1 MKFTLR
7 PYQKES
13 TDLLRSVLIK
23 ARKSSTRSLPI
34 LCLPTGAGKTVTF
47 SYLSEQAQR
56 KGSRVGIVCHR
67 IELINQAR
75 DTMISYGINPLMIT
89 YGMVQTYVRSPH
101 KIPEMDLC
109 IIDECHI
116 GNFRNFINILPDSV
130 QVIGATA
137 TPIGASKKK
146 PLREVFTDVVC
157 PVQINELIED
167 GFLSRPTYHI
177 WEIDDSKLE
186 KIAGEFSEASQS
198 KVFAIENLIEAFEA
212 RVGKTLIFTSSIN
225 QTLEVYTVIGGSIEE
240 NGKNGIFFVHS
251 KIGSKERETIVSLYK
266 STPDSTMVNCGILTA
281 GFDDPSIETI
291 IVYRATTSVVLW
303 LQMVGRGSRII
314 KWIKSKFFIYDLGG
328 NRERLLAW
336 EADRDWPVIFD
347 LQGRK
352 LKDKEA
358 PMKKCV
364 ECEGIIYASAKFCPL
379 CNAKQP
385 FKDNKPIIAG
395 RVTIIEN
402 YSELPEHLKVKYEDM
417 TVSQLIERAA
427 YGSPLLS
434 RPFKN
439 GWILNQLRQRGSE
452 EFPGLVQEFANIKGY
467 KEGWVFRQLTS

>member
-1 MKFTLR
+1 MKFQLR

-13 TDLLRSVLIK
+13 TDLLRGVLIK
-23 ARKSSTRSLPI
+23 ARKSNVRSLPI

-47 SYLSEQAQR
+47 SYLAERAQQ

-67 IELINQAR
+67 TELISQAR
-75 DTMISYGINPLMIT
+75 ETMIAYGINPLMIT

-116 GNFRNFINILPDSV
+116 GNFRNFIDILPESV

-137 TPIGASKKK
+137 TPIGASKKR

-157 PVQINELIED
+157 PVQINELIEG

-186 KIAGEFSEASQS
+186 KIAGEFSEESQS
-198 KVFAIENLIEAFEA
+198 KVFAIENLIEAYEA
-212 RVGKTLIFTSSIN
+212 RVGKTLIFTSSI
-225 QTLEVYTVIGGSIEE
+225 QMTKDVAERLSSDTT
-240 NGKNGIFFVHS
+240 FMVHS
-251 KIGSKERETIVSLYK
+251 KMGSKEREEVVAAYK
-266 STPDSTMVNCGILTA
+266 ETPDSTMVNCGILTA
-281 GFDDPSIETI
+281 GFDDPPIQTI
-291 IVYRATTSVVLW
+291 IVYRATTSVALW

-314 KWIKSKFFIYDLGG
+314 KGIKSKFFIYDLGG

-336 EADRDWPVIFD
+336 EADRDWPAIFD

-352 LKDKEA
+352 LKEKEA

-379 CNAKQP
+379 CNAEQP
-385 FKDNKPIIAG
+385 FKDNMPIIAG
-395 RVTIIEN
+395 KITVIEHF
-402 YSELPEHLKVKYEDM
+402 SQLPDRLQIKYEDM
-417 TVSQLIERAA
+417 TVEQLIDRAA
-427 YGSPLLS
+427 YGSPQLG

-439 GWILNQLRQRGSE
+439 GWIMNQLRQRGE
-452 EFPGLVQEFANIKGY
+452 EQFPNLVKEFATIKGY
-467 KEGWVFRQLTS
+467 KSGWVMRQLSN